1 MGKRFRKGGKA
12 ASTSGGDGGLSD
24 QELKALADKTSFS
37 LENVTDFHEVK
48 DLAQLLLYLLQ
59 KIGFFFMHL
68 QSCHINVKILHAQCF
83 MNDCPDGRMSK
94 EKMKEMFATTVA
106 KSKVSNF
113 CQKFAEICIK

>member
-12 ASTSGGDGGLSD
+12 SSTLGGDGGLSE

-48 DLAQLLLYLLQ
+48 DLEQLLLYLVQ
-59 KIGFFFMHL
+59 KVGFSFMNL
-68 QSCHINVKILHAQCF
+68 KSSHINVKIFHVQCF

-106 KSKVSNF
+106 KSKVTNS
-113 CQKFAEICIK
+113 CQSL